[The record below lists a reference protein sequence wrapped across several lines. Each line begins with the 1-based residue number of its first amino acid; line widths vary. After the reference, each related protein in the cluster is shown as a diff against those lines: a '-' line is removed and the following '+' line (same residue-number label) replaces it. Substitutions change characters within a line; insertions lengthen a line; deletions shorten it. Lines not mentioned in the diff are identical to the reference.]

1 MRQRRRKYR
10 SQSPEGKLRLRVA
23 LIWTGAAV
31 GALFLALLIGNIL
44 GRVADGMP
52 EGSSGSATPLYKY
65 ESGDVPPYDVRR
77 LTQFS
82 SDIASNSFSSNTSE

>member
-10 SQSPEGKLRLRVA
+10 SQSPEEKLRLRVA

-44 GRVADGMP
+44 GRVADG
-52 EGSSGSATPLYKY
+52 
-65 ESGDVPPYDVRR
+65 
-77 LTQFS
+77 
-82 SDIASNSFSSNTSE
+82 I